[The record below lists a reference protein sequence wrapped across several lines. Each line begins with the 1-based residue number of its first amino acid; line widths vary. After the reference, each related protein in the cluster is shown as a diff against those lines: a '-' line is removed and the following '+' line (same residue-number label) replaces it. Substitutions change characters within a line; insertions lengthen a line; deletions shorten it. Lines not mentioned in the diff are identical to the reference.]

1 MNNKFWRDVFD
12 QIASLVLIFRKE
24 TDNYELMFVNKAI
37 QTFLGYKPE
46 LYVMESEQPGALR
59 DELVAN
65 CRTALGGESKI
76 PFTAMNG
83 QKVFLSAS
91 ISEFY
96 SESIKEHLLVMTVQ
110 WASNA
115 MEASLPS
122 SSEQMETQLMKTVRD
137 RIESSL
143 EQGASLVFVGAQG
156 SGKRFYQDRVFSD
169 LVKTDGHIVKMDYS
183 SRRLEMFCD
192 GVQSDIDQ
200 LTTLRKPKPVTIFI
214 YEMQQMSKA
223 DQKKLLDWCT
233 QADRNLRFIIGS
245 KISPDQMVSEGS
257 LEAEFYYHMNLTSIL
272 LPGLNHRRSEIQ
284 GYSEGMIRKICD
296 ASGVPYPEISAK
308 EWTRLFHHDYS
319 TNFDELNSIILRSVI
334 KVERGSFQFE
344 INDQEAKPSGKRKSV
359 STGSESELR
368 IDIDSSQG
376 FDEHMRIYLSQILL
390 RTGGKIYGKDG
401 AAALLGMKPTT
412 LQSKLEK
419 YNVRV

>member
-1 MNNKFWRDVFD
+1 
-12 QIASLVLIFRKE
+12 
-24 TDNYELMFVNKAI
+24 
-37 QTFLGYKPE
+37 
-46 LYVMESEQPGALR
+46 
-59 DELVAN
+59 
-65 CRTALGGESKI
+65 
-76 PFTAMNG
+76 
-83 QKVFLSAS
+83 
-91 ISEFY
+91 
-96 SESIKEHLLVMTVQ
+96 
-110 WASNA
+110 
-115 MEASLPS
+115 
-122 SSEQMETQLMKTVRD
+122 
-137 RIESSL
+137 
-143 EQGASLVFVGAQG
+143 
-156 SGKRFYQDRVFSD
+156 
-169 LVKTDGHIVKMDYS
+169 
-183 SRRLEMFCD
+183 MFCD

-296 ASGVPYPEISAK
+296 ASGVPYPGISAK